1 MLKYNNMIEKLKA
14 NRKWEAKNLI
24 KTRHDT
30 ARRQSRRYIRDFAN
44 DEDIKEIK
52 KWLRLV
58 ENGLNKEIK

>member
-1 MLKYNNMIEKLKA
+1 MIEKLKA

-30 ARRQSRRYIRDFAN
+30 ARRQSHRYIRDFAN

-58 ENGLNKEIK
+58 ENGLKKEIK